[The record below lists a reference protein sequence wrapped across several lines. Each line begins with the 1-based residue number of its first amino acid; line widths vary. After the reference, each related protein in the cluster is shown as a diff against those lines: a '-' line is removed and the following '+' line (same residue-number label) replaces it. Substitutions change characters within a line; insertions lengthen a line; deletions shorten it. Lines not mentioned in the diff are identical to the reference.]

1 MLDALIAQLPGAKI
15 DENGKITVNGEFVES
30 LLLNGKEFFKGDN
43 KVMLDNIGAY
53 TVKNIQVYKGHTQ
66 REKWTNDPIPPQH
79 LTMDVKLKKEYSNTW
94 IINAQGGYSTSDRYL
109 GRLFASWFSPK
120 TTIAVSAN
128 ANDLNDNRQP
138 GKSDSWTPE
147 SMPSGESKNT
157 TAALT
162 YDHTNKS
169 ETLKFNGSLAAI
181 SASTDYNS
189 STSRVNF
196 LSSGNNTFRARDF
209 FNLEFGSQ
217 KQFTIASSTDFSL
230 ANNTDMI
237 GINSEEP
244 QKYAV
249 RNSTLG
255 EDLIFTCRIG
265 KQKISA

>member
-94 IINAQGGYSTSDRYL
+94 IINAQGGYGTSERYL
-109 GRLFASWFSPK
+109 ERLFASWFSPK

-147 SMPSGESKNT
+147 SMPS
-157 TAALT
+157 
-162 YDHTNKS
+162 
-169 ETLKFNGSLAAI
+169 
-181 SASTDYNS
+181 
-189 STSRVNF
+189 
-196 LSSGNNTFRARDF
+196 
-209 FNLEFGSQ
+209 
-217 KQFTIASSTDFSL
+217 
-230 ANNTDMI
+230 
-237 GINSEEP
+237 
-244 QKYAV
+244 
-249 RNSTLG
+249 
-255 EDLIFTCRIG
+255 
-265 KQKISA
+265 